1 MEEKK
6 AAIIAD
12 KKIRD
17 GISITF
23 YDRSREIVGDRWQVE
38 LAGEVEIPVS
48 ETFWTAVHESD
59 GDLLNCVRKK
69 IGNRLH
75 FSVSRIRNFV
85 DQEDKQ
91 PVLDEMVRRFEE
103 NIMHYL
109 DSPNFTQK
117 LFVKNFNE
125 AREKCIAERN
135 QAALPDQPED
145 EDQGPADFS
154 DLFK

>member
-1 MEEKK
+1 VEEKK
-6 AAIIAD
+6 TARIAD
-12 KKIRD
+12 KKTRD

-38 LAGEVEIPVS
+38 LTGEVEIPVS
-48 ETFWTAVHESD
+48 ETFWAAVSEND
-59 GDLLNCVRKK
+59 GDLLDCVRKK
-69 IGNRLH
+69 IGNQIH

-85 DQEDKQ
+85 DQAEKQ
-91 PVLDEMVRRFEE
+91 PLLDEMVRRFEE

-117 LFVKNFNE
+117 LFVKYFNE
-125 AREKCIAERN
+125 AREKCLFEGYRTPE
-135 QAALPDQPED
+135 PDQPED

-154 DLFK
+154 RLFK

>member
-1 MEEKK
+1 VEQKK

-38 LAGEVEIPVS
+38 LVGEMEIPVS
-48 ETFWTAVHESD
+48 ETFWAAVSEND
-59 GDLLNCVRKK
+59 ADLLDCVRKK
-69 IGNRLH
+69 IGNRIH

-85 DQEDKQ
+85 DQDEKQ
-91 PVLDEMVRRFEE
+91 PLIDEMVRRFEK

-109 DSPNFTQK
+109 DSPDFSQK

-125 AREKCIAERN
+125 ARDKCIAERYRTSE
-135 QAALPDQPED
+135 PDQPED

-154 DLFK
+154 HLFK